1 MKATILR
8 LTLATALA
16 LGSLTACTKNP
27 DDSGTAPGVKEL
39 KDGKKK
45 KLKKDGTKKE
55 KKKDKKAKD
64 DTAPATP
71 DAPAKTNPAP

>member
-8 LTLATALA
+8 LTLAVALA
-16 LGSLTACTKNP
+16 LGTLTACSKKP
-27 DDSGTAPGVKEL
+27 EDGASPAGKEL

-55 KKKDKKAKD
+55 KKKDKKPKD

-71 DAPAKTNPAP
+71 DVPANPEP

>member
-16 LGSLTACTKNP
+16 LSSLTACTKNP
-27 DDSGTAPGVKEL
+27 DGADPAGKEL

-64 DTAPATP
+64 DDTAPATP
-71 DAPAKTNPAP
+71 DAPAKPEPAP